1 MPYIRMLTTHQ
12 NIVLH
17 DRQPAGIT
25 VLVTQALKDPL
36 RRVPL
41 LRRTALVLLQ
51 DLIDDRHKSIQLG
64 PLRGVA
70 PPIPRRHRER
80 QHLRHRARIDAK
92 PARRLTPA
100 EPLDLNRVA
109 DLPIQLHELH
119 PQPSAFNT
127 ESVLLLEFYS
137 GAAGPPGRF
146 SEGFLLR
153 RLHPATPDA
162 YWRAADSCEMKPVG
176 KPDAGNPQERA
187 HERGRE
193 TGHRYRPRPRLYH
206 S

>member
-109 DLPIQLHELH
+109 DLPIQLHKLH

-153 RLHPATPDA
+153 RLQSCAPRGLSRGGAA
-162 YWRAADSCEMKPVG
+162 MLRRALV
-176 KPDAGNPQERA
+176 
-187 HERGRE
+187 
-193 TGHRYRPRPRLYH
+193 L
-206 S
+206 